1 MKWVNTKK
9 ISADGIFEK
18 IDSVRALT
26 LTVRCI
32 SESCVEIKIKLN
44 FHFHTSL
51 WIYILFLWIHILRVN
66 TSPMQFQKEVSTKQI
81 KEWYQQMFKLTYI
94 SFYHLPGIYNNN
106 LKVFVFKF
114 FNTIGSND
122 SRIWFRVAER
132 TAETLKL

>member
-1 MKWVNTKK
+1 MNSHLVGKYFPHA
-9 ISADGIFEK
+9 ISKRSFNK
-18 IDSVRALT
+18 IDQRVVPTSV
-26 LTVRCI
+26 
-32 SESCVEIKIKLN
+32 
-44 FHFHTSL
+44 
-51 WIYILFLWIHILRVN
+51 
-66 TSPMQFQKEVSTKQI
+66 QI
-81 KEWYQQMFKLTYI
+81 DLI